1 MLTNQIVLLIFFFQ
15 LFNQSFLRLAF
26 IELSFIFLIT
36 LLKALKKRHNNDIQ
50 IEQDKQTRKKKQE
63 EQLCRYKC
71 CCYASWCKINTGQGG
86 KWNQNQNGEKHLQQG
101 LAGKIKGQTS

>member
-36 LLKALKKRHNNDIQ
+36 LLKALKKRHNNDWQ
-50 IEQDKQTRKKKQE
+50 VKVLSESNAYSKVEFDCE
-63 EQLCRYKC
+63 
-71 CCYASWCKINTGQGG
+71 
-86 KWNQNQNGEKHLQQG
+86 G
-101 LAGKIKGQTS
+101 LEVTHG